1 MILVTSIAPRLC
13 KGGLR
18 WRYEAVVTGNCYSS
32 ECHLLSS
39 LCMDDN
45 FPSQPHV
52 LQEQKKRLQKLHDA
66 PSTWDSWRDPGW
78 LAGDKMDAHK
88 CLRGKTALWRLS
100 LLSGLL
106 TKRKCL
112 GPPLLPP
119 ASSGDEWLAHGAGLA
134 GIWGGHVGCLGLCSP
149 QQSGKLR
156 WHMPCVL
163 LLPDGKAPNARHP
176 HALATL

>member
-1 MILVTSIAPRLC
+1 M
-13 KGGLR
+13 GL
-18 WRYEAVVTGNCYSS
+18 
-32 ECHLLSS
+32 
-39 LCMDDN
+39 
-45 FPSQPHV
+45 
-52 LQEQKKRLQKLHDA
+52 
-66 PSTWDSWRDPGW
+66 
-78 LAGDKMDAHK
+78 LAGSRLAGWGQMDAHK

-149 QQSGKLR
+149 QQPGKLR

-163 LLPDGKAPNARHP
+163 LLPGGKAPNARHP
-176 HALATL
+176 HALAHFDPHNACTFKCEFERIIMRYLNWFEDVFLRCFMEITAS